1 MFSFTLWQT
10 NRRTWRTTLNQ
21 NVALVFNGA
30 SWKAITHTVL
40 DFSWITPTSCLTSGR
55 MKGWEEGKRQPGNS
69 PQRLSLKPPLLHLT
83 LCPGSPDKPTNTQH
97 PALTHTLRQ
106 VHGQSDWQCTTY
118 KLNMLSLASGYS
130 AVWEIVISL
139 CVWWEFEEEHQ
150 RKGTDG
156 WLISKLEMRMIN
168 ISEHSWLPGD

>member
-97 PALTHTLRQ
+97 PALSANAQKDTHSQTSSWPIWLTMYHLQTEHVESSFWLQRCLRN
-106 VHGQSDWQCTTY
+106 SDQFVCMVGVWRGT
-118 KLNMLSLASGYS
+118 S
-130 AVWEIVISL
+130 AQGDRWVI
-139 CVWWEFEEEHQ
+139 
-150 RKGTDG
+150 
-156 WLISKLEMRMIN
+156 N
-168 ISEHSWLPGD
+168 